1 MNDEPNRQTFIY
13 AHIGDLHL
21 TNSKEQNYKDLLS
34 IIADIETGCATNI
47 DMVFLPGDN
56 ADHGQTA
63 TYKILATA
71 LKMLSVPVYVI
82 VGDHDMEQG
91 GLENFNTMPVAQ
103 QLPFSININ
112 NAKCLF
118 IDVCGNG
125 KGGPDFRLG
134 KKQISWLKKEMEEAP
149 SQQQSVVIFMHTYPD
164 DVKDKNEKN
173 ILNGLIA
180 GNNVVLVDMGHTHY
194 NEIANDGH
202 TIFSATRST
211 GQIEEGPVG
220 YSLISVDNNVVS
232 WRFKLLDEP
241 FPFVM
246 ITFPVDKHLATTKK
260 QHTKSISEV
269 RAVVMSSN
277 KIKSVRCKI
286 DEGKWML
293 MKLSK
298 GKKIW
303 STRVALND
311 ASESSTIT
319 VEATDESGRP
329 GAHTIVYSAEKVSVK
344 KLKSG
349 SDEFRIGSWAEN
361 HIFGTQLGP
370 NRNAKPH

>member
-1 MNDEPNRQTFIY
+1 MISDNNQAFLY

-21 TNSKEQNYKDLLS
+21 TKTKEQNYKDFLS
-34 IIADIETGCATNI
+34 IIADIETGCASNI

-56 ADHGQTA
+56 ADHGEID

-71 LKMLSVPVYVI
+71 LKMLSVPAYVI
-82 VGDHDMEQG
+82 AGDHDMEQG
-91 GLENFNTMPVAQ
+91 SLENFNTMPAARQ
-103 QLPFSININ
+103 MPYSINIK
-112 NAKCLF
+112 NARCIF
-118 IDVCGNG
+118 ADVCGNG

-134 KKQISWLKKEMEEAP
+134 KKQLSWLKKEMAEAQ
-149 SQQQSVVIFMHTYPD
+149 SQQQPVIMFMHTFPD
-164 DVKDKNEKN
+164 DLKDKNEKN
-173 ILNGLIA
+173 ALNKLIA
-180 GNNVVLVDMGHTHY
+180 DNNVVLVDMGHTHY
-194 NEIANDGH
+194 NEIANDGN

-220 YSLISVDNNVVS
+220 YSLISINNNAIS

-246 ITFPVDKHLATTKK
+246 ITFPADKHLATTET
-260 QHTKSISEV
+260 QQAKSINEV

-277 KIKSVRCKI
+277 KIKKVRCKI
-286 DEGKWML
+286 DDSNWIP

-298 GKKIW
+298 DKKIW
-303 STRVALND
+303 SAPVASNH
-311 ASESSTIT
+311 AHKSSTIT

-329 GAHTIVYSAEKVSVK
+329 GMHTIIFSAEKIDMK
-344 KLKSG
+344 KLKPG
-349 SDEFRIGSWAEN
+349 SDEYRIGAWAEN

-370 NRNAKPH
+370 NRNAEPD